1 MFSDLHAHY
10 PLRVLTGVDPG
21 TTSKLMGSSEQPTLG
36 DRVRALVIRF
46 ANKVGNFPTWDGT
59 YRIDVEKLRRGKVT
73 LAMSVLL
80 RPFDEMDLTVPY
92 GSAPGT
98 DDFGNLMRDLET
110 VAAEVATH
118 DPAEIRVVTNRAELD
133 AAVAAGATALVHA
146 VEGGCHIGNSDEE
159 IAAHCA
165 ELAKRGVAYVTVAHL
180 FYRQVATNANA
191 VPFIPDRIY
200 DRVFPQPHGDH
211 LTPRGEALVRGLV
224 ENRVLIDL
232 SHMSPEAI
240 AETLDLMDEID
251 PGREMP
257 VISTHA
263 GYRFGKQRYM
273 HDRDT
278 LKRIAERGGV
288 AGLIMAQ
295 HQLNDGNESLLPKGK
310 KQTETLEQSLPILFR
325 HIDAIAAATG
335 DDDGPSYDHIGI
347 GSDLDGFIKP
357 TIGGV
362 EDAADLARLEAPLR
376 ERYGDE
382 DAEKIMGQN
391 ALRVLRELWPA
402 APPPET

>member
-10 PLRVLTGVDPG
+10 PLRVLSGVDPG
-21 TTSKLMGSSEQPTLG
+21 TTPELMESPDQPTLG

-46 ANKVGNFPTWDGT
+46 ANKIGNFPTWDGT

-92 GSAPGT
+92 GSPPGT
-98 DDFGNLMRDLET
+98 DDFANLMKDLET

-118 DPAEIRVVTNRAELD
+118 NPAEIRVVTNRAELD
-133 AAVAAGATALVHA
+133 AAVDAGATALVHA
-146 VEGGCHIGNSDEE
+146 VEGGCHIGNSDGE
-159 IAAHCA
+159 IATHCA

-191 VPFIPDRIY
+191 VPFIPDRLY
-200 DRVFPQPHGDH
+200 DFVFPQPHGDH

-224 ENRVLIDL
+224 ENRILIDL

-240 AETLDLMDEID
+240 AETLDLMDKID
-251 PGREMP
+251 PERKMP

-273 HDRDT
+273 HDAKT
-278 LKRIAERGGV
+278 LRRIAERRGV
-288 AGLIMAQ
+288 VGLILAQ

-310 KQTETLEQSLPILFR
+310 KHTETLEQSLPILFR
-325 HIDAIAAATG
+325 HIDEIAKATG
-335 DDDGPSYDHIGI
+335 GEDGPSYDHVGF

-362 EDAADLARLEAPLR
+362 EDVSDMALLEAPLR
-376 ERYGDE
+376 ERYGDV
-382 DAEKIMGQN
+382 DAEKIMGGN
-391 ALRVLRELWPA
+391 ALRVLHEIWP
-402 APPPET
+402 

>member
-10 PLRVLTGVDPG
+10 PMRVLHGVDPG
-21 TTSKLMGSSEQPTLG
+21 TTSELMGSSAQPTLG

-46 ANKVGNFPTWDGT
+46 ANKIGNFPTWDGT

-98 DDFGNLMRDLET
+98 DDFANLMKDLET
-110 VAAEVATH
+110 VAAEVGTY

-133 AAVAAGATALVHA
+133 AALAAGATALVHA

-165 ELAKRGVAYVTVAHL
+165 ELAKRGVGYVTVAHL

-191 VPFIPDRIY
+191 VPFIPDRVY
-200 DRVFPQPHGDH
+200 SFVFPQPHDDH

-232 SHMSPEAI
+232 SHMDPDAI

-251 PGREMP
+251 PERKMP

-273 HDRDT
+273 HDEAT
-278 LKRIAERGGV
+278 LKRIAERRGV
-288 AGLIMAQ
+288 VGLIMAQ
-295 HQLNDGNESLLPKGK
+295 HQQNDGNESLLPKGK
-310 KQTETLEQSLPILFR
+310 KHTETLEESLPIVFR
-325 HIDAIAAATG
+325 HIDAIAKATG
-335 DDDGPSYDHIGI
+335 GDDGPSYDHIGI

-357 TIGGV
+357 TIGGI
-362 EDAADLARLEAPLR
+362 EDASGLALLETPLR
-376 ERYGDE
+376 DRYGNA
-382 DAEKIMGQN
+382 DAEKIMGGN
-391 ALRVLRELWPA
+391 ALRVLRETWA
-402 APPPET
+402 

>member
-21 TTSKLMGSSEQPTLG
+21 TTSKLTGSSEQPTLG
-36 DRVRALVIRF
+36 DWIRALVIRF

-92 GSAPGT
+92 GSPPGT
-98 DDFGNLMRDLET
+98 DDFGNLMKDLET

-118 DPAEIRVVTNRAELD
+118 DPAEIRVVANRPELD
-133 AAVAAGATALVHA
+133 AALAAGATALVHA
-146 VEGGCHIGNSDEE
+146 VEGGCHIGNSDGE

-165 ELAKRGVAYVTVAHL
+165 ELARRGVGYVTVAHL

-191 VPFIPDRIY
+191 VPFIPDRLY
-200 DRVFPQPHGDH
+200 DLVFPQPRGDH

-224 ENRVLIDL
+224 ENRILIDL

-240 AETLDLMDEID
+240 AETLDLMDEVD
-251 PGREMP
+251 PEREMP

-273 HDRDT
+273 HDEPT
-278 LKRIAERGGV
+278 LKRIAERRGV
-288 AGLIMAQ
+288 VGLIMAQ
-295 HQLNDGNESLLPKGK
+295 HQLNDGLLPKRK
-310 KQTETLEQSLPILFR
+310 RTETLEESLPILFR

-335 DDDGPSYDHIGI
+335 GDGGPSYDHVGF

-357 TIGGV
+357 TIGGI
-362 EDAADLARLEAPLR
+362 EDAAGLALLEAPLR
-376 ERYGDE
+376 ERYGDA
-382 DAEKIMGQN
+382 DAEKIMGGN
-391 ALRVLRELWPA
+391 ALRVLRETWPA
-402 APPPET
+402 

>member
-10 PLRVLTGVDPG
+10 PLRVLTGVDPS

-36 DRVRALVIRF
+36 DRIRALVIRF

-92 GSAPGT
+92 ASPPGT
-98 DDFGNLMRDLET
+98 DDFGNLMKDLET

-146 VEGGCHIGNSDEE
+146 VEGGCHVGNGDEE

-165 ELAKRGVAYVTVAHL
+165 ELARRGVAYVTVAHL

-191 VPFIPDRIY
+191 VPFIPDRLY
-200 DRVFPQPHGDH
+200 DLVFPQPHGDH

-224 ENRVLIDL
+224 ENRILIDL

-273 HDRDT
+273 HDEET
-278 LKRIAERGGV
+278 LKRIAARRGV

-310 KQTETLEQSLPILFR
+310 KETETLEQSLPILFR
-325 HIDAIAAATG
+325 HIDTMAAATG

-376 ERYGDE
+376 ERYGDA
-382 DAEKIMGQN
+382 DAEKIMGGN
-391 ALRVLRELWPA
+391 ALRVLREIW
-402 APPPET
+402 T

>member
-1 MFSDLHAHY
+1 MMFSDLHAHY
-10 PLRVLTGVDPG
+10 PMRVLHGVDPS
-21 TTSKLMGSSEQPTLG
+21 TTSQLMGSPEQPTLG

-46 ANKVGNFPTWDGT
+46 ANKIGNFPTWDGT
-59 YRIDVEKLRRGKVT
+59 YRIDVEKLRQGKVT

-92 GSAPGT
+92 GSPPGT
-98 DDFGNLMRDLET
+98 DDFGNLMKDLET

-165 ELAKRGVAYVTVAHL
+165 ELAKRGVGYVTVAHL
-180 FYRQVATNANA
+180 FFRQVATNANA
-191 VPFIPDRIY
+191 VPFIPDRLY
-200 DRVFPQPHGDH
+200 DFVFPQPDDDH
-211 LTPRGEALVRGLV
+211 LTPRGEALVKGLV
-224 ENRVLIDL
+224 ENRILIDL
-232 SHMSPEAI
+232 SHMDPEAI
-240 AETLDLMDEID
+240 AETLDLMDEVD
-251 PGREMP
+251 PARKMP

-273 HDRDT
+273 HDEAT
-278 LKRIAERGGV
+278 LKRIAERRGV
-288 AGLIMAQ
+288 VGLIMAQ

-310 KQTETLEQSLPILFR
+310 KHTETLEESLPILFK
-325 HIDAIAAATG
+325 HIDAIAKATG
-335 DDDGPSYDHIGI
+335 GSGGPSYDHIGI

-357 TIGGV
+357 TIGGI
-362 EDAADLARLEAPLR
+362 EDASGLALLEAPLR
-376 ERYGDE
+376 DRYGDA
-382 DAEKIMGQN
+382 DAEKIMGGN
-391 ALRVLRELWPA
+391 ALRVLRETWS
-402 APPPET
+402 

>member
-1 MFSDLHAHY
+1 MFSDLHVHY

-21 TTSKLMGSSEQPTLG
+21 TTPELMGSSEQPTLG
-36 DRVRALVIRF
+36 DRVRALVIRL

-59 YRIDVEKLRRGKVT
+59 YRVDVEKLRRAKVT

-92 GSAPGT
+92 GSPPGT
-98 DDFGNLMRDLET
+98 DDFANLMKDLET

-118 DPAEIRVVTNRAELD
+118 DPGEIRVVTNGAELD
-133 AAVAAGATALVHA
+133 AALAAGATALVHA
-146 VEGGCHIGNSDEE
+146 VEGGCHIGNSDTE

-165 ELAKRGVAYVTVAHL
+165 ELAKRGVGYVTVAHL

-191 VPFIPDRIY
+191 VPFIPDRLY
-200 DRVFPQPHGDH
+200 DFVFPQPDEDH

-232 SHMSPEAI
+232 SHMDPEAI
-240 AETLDLMDEID
+240 SETLDLMDEID
-251 PGREMP
+251 PGRKMP

-273 HDRDT
+273 HDETT
-278 LKRIAERGGV
+278 LRRIAERRGV
-288 AGLIMAQ
+288 VGLIMAQ
-295 HQLNDGNESLLPKGK
+295 HQLNDGLLSKHK
-310 KQTETLEQSLPILFR
+310 RTETLEESLPIVFR

-335 DDDGPSYDHIGI
+335 ENGRPSFDHIGI

-357 TIGGV
+357 TIGGI
-362 EDAADLARLEAPLR
+362 EDASGLALLEAPLR
-376 ERYGDE
+376 ERYGNA
-382 DAEKIMGQN
+382 DAEKIMGGN
-391 ALRVLRELWPA
+391 ALRVLH
-402 APPPET
+402 ETWS